1 MTREWNIAAIREIL
15 RDCGEENEFCNRTC
29 VVEYAGEE
37 TEITLQADKRVT
49 VTDAE
54 TGLVDYIETY
64 APFEVQGFYEALME
78 KYRK

>member
-1 MTREWNIAAIREIL
+1 MQPSVRY
-15 RDCGEENEFCNRTC
+15 CGTAERRTNFATAL
-29 VVEYAGEE
+29 VVEYEGEE

-54 TGLVDYIETY
+54 TGLVGYIETY

-78 KYRK
+78 KYGK